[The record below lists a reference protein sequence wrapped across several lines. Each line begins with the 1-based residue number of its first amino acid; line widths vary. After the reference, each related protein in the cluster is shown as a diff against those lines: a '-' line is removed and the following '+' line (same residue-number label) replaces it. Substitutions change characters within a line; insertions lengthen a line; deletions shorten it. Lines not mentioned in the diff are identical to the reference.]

1 MSGNNTIELN
11 GKRYDTRTGK
21 LLSGHHTQPKPAAKP
36 AHHSTQHAAPAKPS
50 HHTTSVSHAKAPAK
64 PRVARSIDGIKP
76 VAQSRKATAARKT
89 NHTPRHSTQR
99 SQTLMRG
106 HAIQKPASPVAV
118 NAPSRDIIGSPSP
131 LYGVDPAR
139 LKRAEH
145 VHLDKRIS
153 RFALPVMTSEAA
165 SAKPAAATPPTEPP
179 QPTLVVAPP
188 PVSTLEQAVR
198 DADSHTQQKAKAPS
212 RRAHHRVAKKL
223 GVKPR
228 SVAATA
234 AVLLFVSLG
243 SLAVYTNMPRI
254 RTQIAGNR
262 AGISA
267 SLPASVPSGFNLSSN
282 IDHSEGQVVLT
293 YGSQADDSRN
303 FTITQ
308 TESFWTSE
316 SLRENFLSALDTD
329 YQTVQENGKTVYL
342 YGQNA
347 TWVDGGIWYR
357 VEAANAQLSSQQL
370 TQLTRSL

>member
-21 LLSGHHTQPKPAAKP
+21 LLSGHTSHRTAHAPHASAPKPTTTAKAHTHP
-36 AHHSTQHAAPAKPS
+36 APTHSTK
-50 HHTTSVSHAKAPAK
+50 TSPK
-64 PRVARSIDGIKP
+64 PRVARNIDGIKP
-76 VAQSRKATAARKT
+76 ATQQRKPSTTRKP
-89 NHTPRHSTQR
+89 NHTTRRSTQR

-106 HAIQKPASPVAV
+106 NAIQKPASPVAI
-118 NAPSRDIIGSPSP
+118 NAPSRDIVRPSAP

-145 VHLDKRIS
+145 VRQDKRIS
-153 RFALPVMTSEAA
+153 RFALPVMTSEAT
-165 SAKPAAATPPTEPP
+165 PTPPTPAAPPVEPP
-179 QPTLVVAPP
+179 QPTQVAVPP

-198 DADSHTQQKAKAPS
+198 AADSHTQQKAKAPS

-243 SLAVYTNMPRI
+243 SLAVYTNLPRI
-254 RTQIAGNR
+254 RTQIASSK

-282 IDHSEGQVVLT
+282 IDHSDGQVILT
-293 YGSQADDSRN
+293 YGSQADSSRN

-308 TESFWTSE
+308 KESFWTSE

-329 YQTVQENGKTVYL
+329 YQTMQENGKTVYL

-357 VEAANAQLSSQQL
+357 VEATNAQLSSQQL
-370 TQLTRSL
+370 AQLTRSL

>member
-21 LLSGHHTQPKPAAKP
+21 LLSGHHAPAKPAAKP
-36 AHHSTQHAAPAKPS
+36 ASHSAQPVATAKSS
-50 HHTTSVSHAKAPAK
+50 HQLSKVKAPAK
-64 PRVARSIDGIKP
+64 PRVARSIDGIRPASPGRKP
-76 VAQSRKATAARKT
+76 TASRKT
-89 NHTPRHSTQR
+89 NHAARRNTQR

-106 HAIQKPASPVAV
+106 NAIQKPASPIAV
-118 NAPSRDIIGSPSP
+118 SAPSRDIIGSTAP

-145 VHLDKRIS
+145 AHLDKRIS
-153 RFALPVMTSEAA
+153 RFALPVITSEAA
-165 SAKPAAATPPTEPP
+165 PAKPTPAATPPTEPP

-198 DADSHTQQKAKAPS
+198 NADSHTQQKAKAPS
-212 RRAHHRVAKKL
+212 RLAHHRVAKKL

-228 SVAATA
+228 SVATTA

-254 RTQIAGNR
+254 RTQIAGSK

-282 IDHSEGQVVLT
+282 IDHSNGEVVLT
-293 YGSQADDSRN
+293 YGSQADSGRN

-329 YQTVQENGKTVYL
+329 YQTVQENGKTVYV